1 MIAGV
6 LTRKRSESPKPENR
20 TTGDVLRSAVVLVG
34 SVDGRDFT
42 GGEAATLW
50 HSAVSSGAQIAT
62 DLDSAFHRLDCL

>member
-34 SVDGRDFT
+34 SVEWR
-42 GGEAATLW
+42 
-50 HSAVSSGAQIAT
+50 
-62 DLDSAFHRLDCL
+62 